1 MSKYETRNGLPTE
14 GETYQKLIELL
25 REAQEQSA
33 MLSHLR
39 GLNNGVAAARGW
51 LVISEQLKAMQRAVI
66 AVAVGKL
73 S

>member
-14 GETYQKLIELL
+14 GDVYQKLIENL
-25 REAQEQSA
+25 RIAQEDAA

-51 LVISEQLKAMQRAVI
+51 VVISEQLKAMQRVVI
-66 AVAVGKL
+66 AIAASKL
-73 S
+73 